1 MVVKDVVVLV
11 EEEQDTREERMDS
24 VVHRVEH
31 TVVMEILMVMNVE
44 DQVMMPLEEAVVEA
58 VGTLEIVEET
68 QAVTVMEQQVEVEET
83 IGQGLTMLMT
93 HRLGVD
99 LMATVETGVIGLV
112 TGLDNIMVELVT

>member
-1 MVVKDVVVLV
+1 M
-11 EEEQDTREERMDS
+11 
-24 VVHRVEH
+24 
-31 TVVMEILMVMNVE
+31 VMEILMVMNVE

-58 VGTLEIVEET
+58 VGTLEIVEDT

-83 IGQGLTMLMT
+83 IGQVLTMLMT
-93 HRLGVD
+93 DRLGVD